1 MRRIFDLGMFEFF
14 TSRVWYTS
22 PKYSLVVHTCWRTQE
37 KCRLLHDLES
47 WIKEKKDEIRSYI
60 ATSLSTLLMWLFFS
74 KIHLLMCLQ
83 WLDRLWQS
91 SYTCSTGYAVTYKI
105 EVETALDV
113 WCLSQACGLCSLTPT
128 YLRFFE
134 KKKVTKITVVRS

>member
-1 MRRIFDLGMFEFF
+1 MDRRNQNVIECDLRDSWFHAKCINTKTTKYNVLCDESLILGMFEFF

-22 PKYSLVVHTCWRTQE
+22 PKYSLIVHTCWRTQE

-47 WIKEKKDEIRSYI
+47 WIKEKKDESRSCI

-91 SYTCSTGYAVTYKI
+91 SYTYSTGYAVT
-105 EVETALDV
+105 
-113 WCLSQACGLCSLTPT
+113 
-128 YLRFFE
+128 
-134 KKKVTKITVVRS
+134 